1 ANRASKA
8 ETVERFIYFSKNV
21 DSVSSL
27 GFLHQECCVLRLTS
41 DHRDHRCVS
50 RRSLS
55 CRVRPFRPERDC
67 DRGNDRLRGAGVLQ
81 VQYTRSELSVGA
93 VQRSGRRRLLP
104 CGRWIEPGLLCCAYR
119 VRRRGRRSRSRPYQ
133 AAPVELMDPM
143 Q

>member
-1 ANRASKA
+1 MCS
-8 ETVERFIYFSKNV
+8 FIYFSKNV

-81 VQYTRSELSVGA
+81 VQYTRVQCNDRGA
-93 VQRSGRRRLLP
+93 GVSFHVDAGSNPDYFAVL
-104 CGRWIEPGLLCCAYR
+104 IECEGGDGDLVAVLIKQ
-119 VRRRGRRSRSRPYQ
+119 RRSSSWIPCNSH
-133 AAPVELMDPM
+133 AALFGG
-143 Q
+143 